1 MPSSREN
8 GVEPLAIAIVG
19 AGAIGQY
26 DAREAAQSGAAKIA
40 GVFDVNHHAA
50 RELARSLSTRFFSSY
65 EELLDSEGTEA
76 VLLAVPHHLHKSMAV
91 QAASRGKHVMVEKPM
106 ATTIEDANAMIASCR
121 RNHVAL
127 TVNFSL
133 RYLPRNQKAQEL
145 ISQGALG
152 EITGSQIIA
161 HAFRER
167 GYWIGG
173 RSHSPDD
180 WRASREKSGA
190 GVLFMNVCHVLDYVY
205 GLTGLKATRVY
216 GEYATLASPVEVED
230 IVSATCRFN
239 NNSIGTVA
247 ASTIMRGAE
256 QIEERIWGT
265 QGTLVLSPEGLSF
278 YSTRPVGGKR
288 PGKLYTIS
296 KFNELNPTAE
306 WVRRFALAVRQGRE
320 PEISAREGWENLA
333 LIATIGASLEK
344 GRPLAVPGYN
354 GEQQEN

>member
-1 MPSSREN
+1 
-8 GVEPLAIAIVG
+8 VG
-19 AGAIGQY
+19 AGAIGHY

-65 EELLDSEGTEA
+65 QELLDSATTEA
-76 VLLAVPHHLHKSMAV
+76 VLLAVPHHLHKSMAME
-91 QAASRGKHVMVEKPM
+91 AANHGKHVLVEKPM
-106 ATTIEDANAMIASCR
+106 ATTVEDADAMIACCR
-121 RNHVAL
+121 RNRVAL

-133 RYLPRNQKAQEL
+133 RYLPRNQKAREL
-145 ISQGALG
+145 IEQGALG
-152 EITGSQIIA
+152 EITGIQIIA

-230 IVSATCRFN
+230 IASVTCRFD
-239 NNSIGTVA
+239 NNSIGTVS
-247 ASTIMRGAE
+247 ASTIMRGSE

-265 QGTLVLSPEGLSF
+265 QGTLILTPQELCF
-278 YSTRPVGGKR
+278 YSTRPVDGKR
-288 PGKLYTIS
+288 PGRLYTIS
-296 KFNELNPTAE
+296 SFNGLNPTAE
-306 WVRRFALAVRQGRE
+306 WVRRFVAAVRQGRE
-320 PEISAREGWENLA
+320 PEISAREGWENVA
-333 LIATIGASLEK
+333 LIATISQSLQK
-344 GRPLAVPGYN
+344 GRPLEVPRYAC
-354 GEQQEN
+354 EPREL

>member
-1 MPSSREN
+1 
-8 GVEPLAIAIVG
+8 VEPLAIAIVG

-26 DAREAAQSGAAKIA
+26 DAGEVARSGAAKIA
-40 GVFDVNHHAA
+40 GVFDVNQHAA

-65 EELLDSEGTEA
+65 QELLDSTETGA

-91 QAASRGKHVMVEKPM
+91 DAANRGKHVLVEKPL
-106 ATTIEDANAMIASCR
+106 ATTLEDADAMIACCK
-121 RNHVAL
+121 RNRVAL

-133 RYLPRNQKAQEL
+133 RYLPRNRKAQEL
-145 ISQGALG
+145 IAQGALG
-152 EITGSQIIA
+152 EITGVQIIA

-205 GLTGLKATRVY
+205 ALTGLKATRVY
-216 GEYATLASPVEVED
+216 GEYATLASPAEVED
-230 IVSATCRFN
+230 IASVTCRFD
-239 NNSIGTVA
+239 NNSIGTVS
-247 ASTIMRGAE
+247 ASTIMRGSE

-265 QGTLVLSPEGLSF
+265 QGTLVLRPEGLSF
-278 YSTRPVGGKR
+278 YSTRPIDGKR
-288 PGKLYTIS
+288 PGKVYTIS
-296 KFNELNPTAE
+296 SFNTLSCTAE
-306 WVRRFALAVRQGRE
+306 WVRRFVLAVREGRE
-320 PEISAREGWENLA
+320 PEISAKEGWENLA

-344 GRPLAVPGYN
+344 GRPLAVPRYN
-354 GEQQEN
+354 SERQEN